1 MSRSTKAHVLVPRE
15 IKYPDS
21 DGKPV
26 ADNTLQFEWITTL
39 HGGLDAVFRDNPKV
53 FVAADLLW
61 YPVKGNNKIRT
72 APDAMVAF
80 DRPKGYRGSYKQWEE
95 ANIPFQVVFEV
106 LSPGNR
112 AGELKRKFEF
122 YQRFGVEE
130 YYQYN
135 PYRDFL
141 RAWMRRGVIL
151 EEIALK
157 GSWVSPKLGV
167 RFELGGDE
175 LEVYG
180 PDGKRFLTY
189 VELTRQRDEEQQER
203 EKAQRQ
209 KKAAERREKAAE
221 RAKEAAEH
229 AKEAA
234 EHAKEAAEHAKEAA
248 ERENSAA
255 QSRAERLAAQL
266 RTMGIDPVD

>member
-1 MSRSTKAHVLVPRE
+1 MSRATKTQVLVPPDIE
-15 IKYPDS
+15 YPDS
-21 DGKPV
+21 DGKPL
-26 ADNTLQFEWITTL
+26 ADNTLQYQWIVTL
-39 HGGLDAVFRDNPKV
+39 HGGVDAVFRDDPDV

-80 DRPKGYRGSYKQWEE
+80 GRPKGYRGSYKQWEE
-95 ANIPFQVVFEV
+95 ANIPLQVVFEV

-135 PYRDFL
+135 PDRNIL

-157 GSWVSPKLGV
+157 GSWISPKLRV

-175 LEVYG
+175 LQVYG

-189 VELTRQRDEEQQER
+189 VELTRQRDEEQRER
-203 EKAQRQ
+203 EKAQRRE
-209 KKAAERREKAAE
+209 KAAERREKAAE
-221 RAKEAAEH
+221 RREEAAER
-229 AKEAA
+229 AR
-234 EHAKEAAEHAKEAA
+234 EAA

-266 RTMGIDPVD
+266 RAMGIEPVD